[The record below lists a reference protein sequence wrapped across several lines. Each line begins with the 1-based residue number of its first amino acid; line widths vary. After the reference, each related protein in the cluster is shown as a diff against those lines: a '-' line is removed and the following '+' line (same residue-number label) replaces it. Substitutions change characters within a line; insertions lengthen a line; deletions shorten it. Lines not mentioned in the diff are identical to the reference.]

1 MAFTNFDT
9 KEINCKIVYF
19 GPKGSGKT
27 ANLRSVLAKTSQE
40 VKAGLFEIEDIGTT
54 PYFEF
59 LPVSL
64 GYVKD
69 YHIKLHLYTLPPYS
83 LYDSVVSTILKG
95 MDGWVFVC
103 DSRQEALY
111 DSVSSLEATRALLA
125 AEGHNLGELPFVLQ
139 YNHTDAARRVPLELL
154 RRELNPMMLPDREA
168 VAVNHIGS
176 LETLH
181 LMADQILA
189 QLAPTVEPSIEG
201 GRRELR

>member
-19 GPKGSGKT
+19 GPKGAGKS
-27 ANLRSVLAKTSQE
+27 ANLRSILAKSSSE
-40 VKAGLFEIEDIGTT
+40 VKAGLFEIEDVGST

-69 YHIKLHLYTLPPYS
+69 YHIKLHLYTLPPFS
-83 LYDSVVSTILKG
+83 LYESVVSTILKG
-95 MDGWVFVC
+95 IDGWVFVC

-111 DSVSSLEATRALLA
+111 DNVSALEKARALLA
-125 AEGHNLGELPFVLQ
+125 AEGLNLGELPFVMQ
-139 YNHTDAARRVPLELL
+139 YNHTDAVRRVPLDLL
-154 RRELNPMMLPDREA
+154 RRDLNPQMLPDREA
-168 VAVNHIGS
+168 AAPNHLGT

-189 QLAPTVEPSIEG
+189 QLAPIAETPMES
-201 GRRELR
+201 L